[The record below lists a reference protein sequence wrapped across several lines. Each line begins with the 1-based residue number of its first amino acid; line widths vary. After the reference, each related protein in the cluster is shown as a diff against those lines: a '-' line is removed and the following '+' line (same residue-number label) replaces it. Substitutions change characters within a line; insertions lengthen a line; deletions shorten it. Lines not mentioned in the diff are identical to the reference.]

1 MMRAPPILGVRMG
14 SLAALYGWRLRQ
26 RLAQELLAASGIA
39 IGVALVFGVLLANTS
54 ITGSAEQLIHQLVGS
69 ARLQLAARSAA
80 GIDQHYTEA
89 AGRLPGVQVVAP
101 VLRENATI
109 IGPKGRQSV
118 QLIGVTPRMVALG
131 SAATQN
137 LGAGALLI
145 SGGLGLPAALA
156 STVGAR
162 PTQPV
167 TLIAGGRTHVLKVR
181 AVLGSQTVGS
191 VASSPVVIALLP
203 VAQLLAG
210 KPGRVTNVLI
220 KPRPGA
226 DRLVST
232 ELRRLAAGLVN
243 VEPADDELRLLGQAS
258 RPNAQ
263 STNLFAA
270 ISGMIGFLLAL
281 NAMLL
286 TVPDRR
292 RFIAELRTQGFD
304 PGQVVLVLGFQA
316 LALGAVGSLAGLAIG
331 DLLAHTLFGH
341 IPGYLTFAFPIGSQ
355 QIVTTSTILIPV
367 ACGMLAALVAS
378 LPPLLDLRRDRA
390 LDAVLHETGEA
401 GQSIPRS
408 LTLALGAV
416 GLLMIPFA
424 AVIALAASSLTVVAG
439 AILALA
445 AVCLIP
451 WAFAATISLLQP
463 ISERMRG
470 SMLAVAIIELRATA
484 TRSIVLAAVAAL
496 AVFGS
501 VTIGGARDDLLAG
514 IDRAIVQY
522 FRTSDIWVVNGDDV
536 FNMNGV
542 AVHGAATAI
551 ARVPGVASVRSY
563 QGGLLDV
570 GARRLWLRARPP
582 GDSAMIEA
590 SQVVHGDAA
599 HATQLIRRGG
609 WAAISDDFARENHL
623 RVGES
628 VSLPTPGG
636 QIRFGIAATMT
647 NSGWPPGAIT
657 INANDYRRYWK
668 TTDASALEVNLKAG
682 ADPIAA
688 QRAITAALGTGSGL
702 LARRTAQRIT
712 ETEAS
717 ARQGLRSLGQI
728 AKLLLIAG
736 ALAIA
741 ASLSAVIWQR
751 RTRLAAMKTQGFD
764 HLQLWRSLILESAIV
779 LIIGCADGAV
789 LGIYGHALADRWLR
803 ATTGFPA
810 PFAAGGPQV
819 FLTLVIVLGIALA
832 VMALPGFTAAQAPPQ
847 AGFQE

>member
-1 MMRAPPILGVRMG
+1 MRAPAILGVRVG
-14 SLAALYGWRLRQ
+14 SLMALYGWRLRR

-54 ITGSAEQLIHQLVGS
+54 ITGSAERLIHQLVGS
-69 ARLQLAARSAA
+69 ARLQLSARSAE
-80 GIDQHYTEA
+80 GIDQHFTEA
-89 AGRLPGVQVVAP
+89 AGKLPGVQVVAP

-109 IGPKGRQSV
+109 IGSRGRESV

-145 SGGLGLPAALA
+145 SGGVGLPAAVA
-156 STVGAR
+156 SAVGAH

-167 TLIAGGRTHVLKVR
+167 TVIAGGRTHVLKVR
-181 AVLGSQTVGS
+181 AVLGSQTIGA

-203 VAQLLAG
+203 VAQLLTG
-210 KPGRVTNVLI
+210 KPHRVTNVLI
-220 KPRPGA
+220 EPRPGA
-226 DRLVST
+226 DQQVAA
-232 ELRRLAAGLVN
+232 ELRGLAAGRID
-243 VEPADDELRLLGQAS
+243 VEPADKELRLLGQAAQ
-258 RPNAQ
+258 PNAQ

-286 TVPDRR
+286 TIPDRR
-292 RFIAELRTQGFD
+292 RFIAELRTQGFA
-304 PGQVVLVLGFQA
+304 PSQVVLILGFQA
-316 LALGAVGSLAGLAIG
+316 LTLGMVGSLAGLAVG
-331 DLLAHTLFGH
+331 DLLAHTLFSR
-341 IPGYLTFAFPIGSQ
+341 IPGYLTFAFPIGSE
-355 QIVTTSTILIPV
+355 QIVTTSTILVPI
-367 ACGMLAALVAS
+367 ACGMLAALLAS
-378 LPPLLDLRRDRA
+378 LPPLLDLRRNRA

-401 GQSIPRS
+401 GQSIPWRV
-408 LTLALGAV
+408 TLALGVAGV
-416 GLLMIPFA
+416 VMIPLA
-424 AVIALAASSLTVVAG
+424 AVIAFAASSLTVVAG

-451 WAFAATISLLQP
+451 CAFAASTSLLQP
-463 ISERMRG
+463 WGERLRG
-470 SMLAVAIIELRATA
+470 SMLAVAIVELRATA
-484 TRSIVLAAVAAL
+484 TRSIALAAVAAL

-501 VTIGGARDDLLAG
+501 ITIGGARDDLLAG

-522 FRTSDIWVVNGDDV
+522 FRTSDMWVVNGDDV

-542 AVHGAATAI
+542 AARDATGAI

-570 GARRLWLRARPP
+570 GSRRLWLRARSPADP
-582 GDSAMIEA
+582 AMIEA
-590 SQVVHGDAA
+590 SQVLHGDAA

-609 WAAISDDFARENHL
+609 WAAISDGFAHEHDL
-623 RVGES
+623 HVGEAF
-628 VSLPTPGG
+628 SLPTPSGAA
-636 QIRFGIAATMT
+636 RFGVAATMT

-657 INANDYRRYWK
+657 INTTDYRRYWQ
-668 TTDASALEVNLKAG
+668 TENASALEVSLKTG
-682 ADPIAA
+682 ANTSAT
-688 QRAITAALGTGSGL
+688 QRAIAAALGAGSGL
-702 LARRTAQRIT
+702 LVRTAAERT
-712 ETEAS
+712 AETEAS

-728 AKLLLIAG
+728 AMLLLVAG

-751 RTRLAAMKTQGFD
+751 RARLAAMKTQGFD

-779 LIIGCADGAV
+779 LSIGCVDGAV
-789 LGIYGHALADRWLR
+789 LGVYGHALADRWLS
-803 ATTGFPA
+803 ANTGFPA

-819 FLTLVIVLGIALA
+819 FLTLIIVVGIALA
-832 VMALPGFTAAQAPPQ
+832 VIALPGFTAAQAPPQ